1 MPGFM
6 PDIHGFFAGE
16 AFFPFFCCG
25 ILNGHSGR
33 RASAG
38 PGIQMQARHL
48 FLDSGFAA
56 FGRAPE

>member
-16 AFFPFFCCG
+16 AFSPFLLRHFER
-25 ILNGHSGR
+25 SFR
-33 RASAG
+33 TASAG
-38 PGIQMQARHL
+38 PGIQMQARRL